1 LSFAAQRVSTTSAS
15 QSVTLS
21 NTGTAALAISSF
33 TVTGDFALTNNCGTS
48 LASGNSC
55 SVNVTFTPTARGTRS
70 GTVTLNS
77 NAPGTAPSIALT
89 GTGIA
94 SIAALSPSSLV
105 FGNQILG
112 TASAA
117 QAITLT
123 NSGDATLNISG
134 LSAGGDFAQTNN
146 CGSVVAANSSCAINI
161 TFTPGVT
168 GARAGTFTVAD
179 DSLNGSPQTATLSGT
194 GTQAATTT
202 TLSPS
207 LNPAGFGQSV
217 TFTASVQISSGPSP
231 TGTVTFL
238 DGTTSLGIANLAN
251 GTAQFSTS
259 ALATGSHSIT
269 AKYSGDANFTAS
281 TSSVLS
287 ESINPAST
295 STALSSNLNP
305 ASYGQSVTLSATVQP
320 PAGMTATGSVTFLD
334 GSTSLGAVAL
344 SNNTAQLTVATLA
357 AGSHSITAT
366 YGGSTNLA
374 ASTSPVLAQTVS
386 LASTTTTAAS
396 SANPSVFSQLITLSA
411 TIRPSFGG
419 NATGTVTF
427 LDGTTTLGTSSAVA
441 NAAQLSLSTLATGS
455 HSITARYNGD
465 ANFAGSTSSAFS
477 QTVSQSATSTSVAS
491 SLNPSIVGQ
500 SVTFTATVQVVS
512 GNSPTG
518 TVTFLDGTSSLGAVS
533 LANSAAQFSTSAL
546 ATGSHSITARYS
558 GDANFAASTSSA
570 LTQVVNPV
578 ASSGIAIDVQASAD
592 QSTARSTIS
601 TPAFSTTA
609 RNELL
614 LAFIATDYTSGSNTT
629 VTGVSGGGLTWVLV
643 LRENKQRGT
652 SEIWRAFSSSPL
664 SNTAVTATLSLSVAS
679 SITVVTF
686 TGVDTSG
693 TNGSG
698 AIGATAVANAPSGAP
713 KASLVTT
720 RNNSWVFG
728 VGNDFDNAIS
738 RTLGSGQTIVHQ
750 YLATVGDTYWVQRQ
764 NTATPLSGTN
774 VTINDTAPTRDRYN
788 LAICEV
794 LPAP

>member
-1 LSFAAQRVSTTSAS
+1 MSFAAQRVSTTSAS

-441 NAAQLSLSTLATGS
+441 NAAQLSVSTLATGS

-465 ANFAGSTSSAFS
+465 ANSAGSTSSAFS

-652 SEIWRAFSSSPL
+652 SEIWRAFSSSHL

>member
-1 LSFAAQRVSTTSAS
+1 M
-15 QSVTLS
+15 TLS